1 MSAAADRIAET
12 RAAAPAGRK
21 PPSGLLRRI
30 RRRRMSIAIFVVLVG
45 VACVTLLPFYWMLSS
60 SLRTMENMFSIPI
73 QWIPDPPNWQSYVLA
88 WKAQDFT
95 RYFLNSGFV
104 AVAITLAN
112 LLLCSLAGYSL
123 TKFRYRGRGVM
134 FILILSTM
142 MLPLEVTMVPLFLI
156 IKQLDWANTYQGLI
170 VPFLVDG
177 FGVFLMRQYMLSI
190 PRDLIDSAR
199 IDGASELRIFWMI
212 VLPLCKPALVALA
225 VFTFREAWDMY
236 IWPLIIITKDSLR
249 TLPLGISL
257 FMSSYGTSW
266 DQLMAIAVLGT
277 LPMILLFFFLQR
289 AFIQGIAATGLKE

>member
-1 MSAAADRIAET
+1 MT
-12 RAAAPAGRK
+12 GTPVQFPAG
-21 PPSGLLRRI
+21 P
-30 RRRRMSIAIFVVLVG
+30 MSRGRGAGGWLGRVVKQRGTILVFCALAGIACLV
-45 VACVTLLPFYWMLSS
+45 LLPFYWMISS
-60 SLRTMENMFSIPI
+60 SLRTMDNMFSLPI
-73 QWIPDPPNWQSYVLA
+73 QWIPDPVNWRSYVLA
-88 WKAQDFT
+88 WQAQDFT
-95 RYFLNSGFV
+95 RYFFNSGV
-104 AVAITLAN
+104 VAIVITLGN
-112 LLLCSLAGYSL
+112 LILCSLAGYSL
-123 TKFRYRGRGVM
+123 TKFHYRGRSLM

-156 IKQLDWANTYQGLI
+156 IKELGWQNSYQGLI

-177 FGVFLMRQYMLSI
+177 FGVFLMRQFMLSI
-190 PRDLIDSAR
+190 PKDLIDSAR

>member
-1 MSAAADRIAET
+1 MTLSPERTATPPSRRSAA
-12 RAAAPAGRK
+12 PQGW
-21 PPSGLLRRI
+21 LRRAM
-30 RRRRMSIAIFVVLVG
+30 RRRGILIASGVLTAI
-45 VACVTLLPFYWMLSS
+45 ACVTLLPFYWMFSS
-60 SLRTMENMFSIPI
+60 SLRTMETMFSLPI
-73 QWIPDPPNWQSYVLA
+73 QWIPWPPNWNSYVLA
-88 WKAQDFT
+88 WQAQDFA

-104 AVAITLAN
+104 AVAITLSN

-123 TKFRYRGRGVM
+123 TKFHYRGRGVM
-134 FILILSTM
+134 FLAILSTM

-156 IKQLDWANTYQGLI
+156 IKRLDWANSYQGLI

-177 FGVFLMRQYMLSI
+177 FGVFLMRQYMMSI
-190 PRDLIDSAR
+190 PKDLIDSAR